1 MIVYHNNR
9 CTKSREVVNLLKEK
23 AVKFEIR
30 NYMEFRLS
38 KNELLAL
45 LKQLDMEVSG
55 ILRTTEDAYKLH
67 IKDKNLTDEEI
78 IAIILKNPK
87 LIQRPI
93 VVWDG
98 GALIARPIEKLLEKL
113 NLKN

>member
-1 MIVYHNNR
+1 MKNYTQNSEEMNWPWVE
-9 CTKSREVVNLLKEK
+9 SPFFSELLK
-23 AVKFEIR
+23 
-30 NYMEFRLS
+30 N
-38 KNELLAL
+38 
-45 LKQLDMEVSG
+45 Q
-55 ILRTTEDAYKLH
+55 
-67 IKDKNLTDEEI
+67 NLTDEEI

-113 NLKN
+113 KLKN

>member
-23 AVKFEIR
+23 AVKFEVR

-45 LKQLDMEVSG
+45 LKQLDIEVSG

-78 IAIILKNPK
+78 ITIILKNPK

-93 VVWDG
+93 VIWDG
-98 GALIARPIEKLLEKL
+98 CALIARPIEKLLEKL
-113 NLKN
+113 KLNN